1 MYHRKPLG
9 MVYYTTKGYPEVVL
23 EGAGNDENVLRST
36 AGRCWKPRKRTQKP
50 YRKVLEMM
58 KWCGEVPEIRAE
70 NDVKRDQHEANAFW
84 KVLFVVKM
92 VWSMLYVTKTV

>member
-1 MYHRKPLG
+1 
-9 MVYYTTKGYPEVVL
+9 
-23 EGAGNDENVLRST
+23 
-36 AGRCWKPRKRTQKP
+36 
-50 YRKVLEMM
+50 MM

-92 VWSMLYVTKTV
+92 VWSMLYVTKPCGSCCTRLKPCEGYSMRVKNCV